1 MDNLYL
7 KRKIKEVN
15 KLSEVM
21 LLNIDNTNLIKF
33 FAGQLSVLSKEIT
46 AIILKTN

>member
-21 LLNIDNTNLIKF
+21 LLNVDNSHLIKF
-33 FAGQLSVLSKEIT
+33 FAGQLSLLSKEIVS
-46 AIILKTN
+46 IILKTN